1 MASSGGAG
9 KDVPA
14 ARAAAAVNDL
24 IEAREG
30 VSRLRSF
37 LLQLDQEPRPPC
49 AELVVV
55 DGVLARL
62 SSATSALGVSGA
74 AAGGHQ
80 SPAAGSGGAGHQ
92 QQSVSSGGITGNLRS
107 HRRSQPPY
115 DKRIT
120 ATLDDG
126 HVWRKYGQKEIQN
139 SPHPSVLGLASLLS
153 QAFDASGSFA
163 RSRAVFRLE
172 QEGELSAHALCY
184 RNSNRSASLL
194 RVFPRSYFRCTHKSD
209 QGCNAKRHVQL
220 CDTDPSKYVITYYG
234 EHTCRDPS
242 TVPLIFHTAGA
253 APDGSGTSNL
263 ISFTPSCAPA
273 AAAAASSQLT
283 VEGSVTQLSSSWC
296 TSDGVLSSSAGSLMQ
311 VDGLGAVV
319 GSSAGVMSNTVV
331 PAPPDSVVALGDV
344 PGGGGAGVGSFPSS
358 PNSLGFAVSID
369 DDDDDDFLGLNP

>member
-9 KDVPA
+9 DDVPA

-62 SSATSALGVSGA
+62 SSAMSALGVSGA

-92 QQSVSSGGITGNLRS
+92 QQSVSSGGITGKLRF
-107 HRRSQPPY
+107 HRRSQPPSV
-115 DKRIT
+115 KRVT
-120 ATLDDG
+120 AMLDDG

-139 SPHPSVLGLASLLS
+139 SPHP
-153 QAFDASGSFA
+153 
-163 RSRAVFRLE
+163 
-172 QEGELSAHALCY
+172 
-184 RNSNRSASLL
+184 
-194 RVFPRSYFRCTHKSD
+194 RSYFRCTHRSD

-242 TVPLIFHTAGA
+242 TVPLIFHIAGA
-253 APDGSGTSNL
+253 APDGTSNL
-263 ISFTPSCAPA
+263 INFTPSC
-273 AAAAASSQLT
+273 AAAASSQLT

-311 VDGLGAVV
+311 VDGLGADV

-331 PAPPDSVVALGDV
+331 PAPPDSVVKLGDV

-358 PNSLGFAVSID
+358 PNSLGFAVGSIESI
-369 DDDDDDFLGLNP
+369 DDDDDFLGLNLNP